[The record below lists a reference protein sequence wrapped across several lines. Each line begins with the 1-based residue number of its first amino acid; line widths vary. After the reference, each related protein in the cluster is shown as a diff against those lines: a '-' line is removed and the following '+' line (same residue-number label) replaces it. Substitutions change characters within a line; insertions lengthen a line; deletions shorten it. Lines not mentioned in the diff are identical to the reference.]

1 MAELFRSA
9 FNYISQTGKSG
20 NDFVGQYVELGPV
33 QLRVRRVIAE
43 GGYGFVFVAQDTSTG
58 KEYAL
63 KRLMAG
69 DEAANKAILNEITIL
84 KRLRG
89 HPNIV
94 QFYSAASLSE
104 KETEHGMSEYLILTE
119 LCSGGELIKLMQE
132 RYGQPYPPEKVL
144 KMFYQTCRAVAHM
157 HKQTPPV
164 IHRDLKVENLLISS
178 RGQIKLC
185 DFGSSTTTRV
195 IPDDS
200 WTALQRSLAE
210 DEIQRN
216 TTPMYRAPEMIDLYS
231 NMPVTE
237 KADIWA
243 LGCVLFYLCFMEHPF
258 EDSAKLRILNAKYT
272 IPESDTKYTVFHD
285 LIKYMLQVNPENRP
299 DIREVLTGL
308 EAIAVAMDVD
318 LKGTVRDDIPQAS
331 GERSIQ
337 GSTSGPPAPSS
348 SGNSALLG
356 GVVKGAN
363 SLFSNIKDM
372 SSKVMQSVAGYVKN
386 DLDLSYITSRI
397 MVMSYPADGIESTYK
412 NNIDD
417 VRYFLEA
424 KYPENYL
431 VINVSPRTYR
441 TEKLSDRVVNCCL
454 VGHRLP
460 PLEKLISLCRKIL
473 SWLKTDKKHV
483 VVIHCQDGKEA
494 SGVVVAA
501 FFVFCKLFKNPN
513 GAADMFSIRRCGI
526 GHKVSLTASQ
536 ERYLLYIT
544 QLINNQEMKPHQYS
558 VYIKSVTMHPVPAF
572 NKARN
577 GCRPF
582 IEVYNGEQR
591 ILTTVQEIEKM
602 REYSLGDGKVSF
614 PVNLT
619 LQGDV
624 TIVVYHGRS
633 TLGGKV
639 QGKVTS
645 MRVFMLQFH
654 TGFIKP
660 SAQKLKYSRD
670 EVDISKDDEG
680 KFTARFTVTL
690 DISVDAEE
698 VKSGTHTWDTLKIDK
713 LFPQVCFST
722 KEEYLECQEE
732 FVNADDRESN
742 MVFNS
747 QSNEVVEEENNEIPE
762 KPSEGAETDSSDGA
776 SASKPNKNFFSAINW
791 QEADV
796 KPRAKKDSIEDS
808 DDDFGNLRS
817 EVHVTAGQST
827 LQSHDFFS
835 EREGMETNGQGNMDL
850 FNLKS
855 PSSDGMNEH
864 FFNLED
870 SDSDSDEPVISKRTA
885 NLDLLNMGK
894 NGHAEMNQDEQ
905 DVTANADHGVA
916 VMNDM
921 GVDLLN
927 LSPGGSKD
935 SQNVDLFSG
944 TEKSHHR
951 PMKRNKS
958 ADDVLSPNLLHEG
971 EEFFSQLGS
980 HSASSSRE
988 NITSFM
994 APSEDPAMFDPF
1006 QTTRTKSPE
1015 NAGQKPTTPD
1025 LFDPFSSKHSGEK
1038 HSNEFDLF
1046 AAKNGGGNSES
1057 FDPFASKQSAGKTEN
1072 FDPFASNQGAGKSQ
1086 TFDVFASQQSG
1097 CKTETF
1103 DPFGGKSAQTNSSTE
1118 TFQAFGSKSSDSN
1131 LGTFDPF
1138 GAKPPTASDDLF
1150 GIGSSQP
1157 PKATSHAQTKT
1168 NADLF
1173 GDWGGSSSATTLQP
1187 DRVPS
1192 PTPPKKTNG
1201 SVPQSKAVPSDPF
1214 ADFGNLKSSL
1224 PKSSSGPKFPTA
1236 ATSPKT
1242 QKPGPGT
1249 STNPSWSRPTQQSW
1263 QPGAK
1268 SSSSPKVQRKAN
1280 YTPSYSM
1287 SGSSGVFGGQKWSAP
1302 KPVGKHEFSDIL
1314 NAQGF
1319 KAASGQEAE
1328 SQTLKDLKKEQNKPI
1343 DPIQAKVDE
1352 WAEGKTGNIRALL
1365 CSLHLILWE
1374 GEDRW
1379 KPCGMHNLV
1388 QADQVKKWYRKA
1400 VLSVHPDKLTGCPEE
1415 ALARAIFM
1423 ELSDAWAIFEQ
1434 EGSKPLY

>member
-9 FNYISQTGKSG
+9 LNYISQTGKTGGS
-20 NDFVGQYVELGPV
+20 DFVGQYVELGPV

-63 KRLMAG
+63 KRLMGG
-69 DEAANKAILNEITIL
+69 DDAANKAILNEITIL

-94 QFYSAASLSE
+94 QFHSAASLNE

-119 LCSGGELIKLMQE
+119 LCSGGELVKLLQE
-132 RYGQPYPPEKVL
+132 RYGQPYPPDKVL
-144 KMFYQTCRAVAHM
+144 KMFYQMCRGVAHM

-164 IHRDLKVENLLISS
+164 IHRDLKVENLLIGSK
-178 RGQIKLC
+178 GQIKLC
-185 DFGSSTTTRV
+185 DFGSSTITPV
-195 IPDDS
+195 IPDDT

-216 TTPMYRAPEMIDLYS
+216 TTPMYRAPEMVDLYS
-231 NMPVTE
+231 NIPVTE

-243 LGCVLFYLCFMEHPF
+243 LGCVLFFLCFMEHPF

-272 IPESDTKYTVFHD
+272 IPENDTKYTIFHD
-285 LIKYMLQVNPENRP
+285 LIKYMLQVNPANRP
-299 DIREVLTGL
+299 DIKEVLTGL
-308 EAIAVAMDVD
+308 EAIAIAMDVD
-318 LKGTVRDDIPQAS
+318 LKGKVKDDIPQS
-331 GERSIQ
+331 LGERSPQ
-337 GSTSGPPAPSS
+337 ANLSGQPSPAS
-348 SGNSALLG
+348 SGSSTLL

-363 SLFSNIKDM
+363 SFFSNIKDM
-372 SSKVMQSVAGYVKN
+372 SNKVMQSVAGYVKN

-417 VRYFLEA
+417 VRDFLEA

-441 TEKLSDRVVNCCL
+441 TDKLGNRVVNCCL

-460 PLEKLISLCRKIL
+460 PLEKLISLCRKIH
-473 SWLKTDKKHV
+473 SWLKSNQKHV
-483 VVIHCQDGKEA
+483 VIIHCQDGKEG

-544 QLINNQEMKPHQYS
+544 QLINNQEMKPHKYS

-572 NKARN
+572 NKAKN

-582 IEVYNGEQR
+582 IEVYHGEQR

-602 REYSLGDGKVSF
+602 RDYTLGDGKVSF

-624 TIVVYHGRS
+624 TIVVYHARS

-645 MRVFMLQFH
+645 MRVFLLQFH

-670 EVDISKDDEG
+670 EVDIAKDDEV
-680 KFTARFTVTL
+680 KFTANFNVTL

-698 VKSGTHTWDTLKIDK
+698 VNSLTHSWDTLKVDK

-722 KEEYLECQEE
+722 KDEFLECQEE

-742 MVFNS
+742 MVFKS
-747 QSNEVVEEENNEIPE
+747 KSNEVEDDDNGEIFQE
-762 KPSEGAETDSSDGA
+762 AESDTADGA
-776 SASKPNKNFFSAINW
+776 SVSKPNSNFFAAINW
-791 QEADV
+791 TENDQEFKTNDSF
-796 KPRAKKDSIEDS
+796 KDSEDDD
-808 DDDFGNLRS
+808 DDDFGNLRDS
-817 EVHVTAGQST
+817 EIIAADRSASQT
-827 LQSHDFFS
+827 HDFFS
-835 EREGMETNGQGNMDL
+835 ERKGEETGAQDEINFFD
-850 FNLKS
+850 LKS
-855 PSSDGMNEH
+855 PVDDELSENL
-864 FFNLED
+864 FTLED
-870 SDSDSDEPVISKRTA
+870 SDSDEDEPVISKQS
-885 NLDLLNMGK
+885 NNVDLLNLGSSFP
-894 NGHAEMNQDEQ
+894 
-905 DVTANADHGVA
+905 ADSDQETGRTSKSEPHIRVVDG
-916 VMNDM
+916 M

-927 LSPGGSKD
+927 LSPGRSKD

-944 TEKSHHR
+944 TEKAQQRS
-951 PMKRNKS
+951 MKRNKS
-958 ADDVLSPNLLHEG
+958 ADDVLSPGALHGE

-988 NITSFM
+988 NVSSFTV
-994 APSEDPAMFDPF
+994 PGSESATFDPF
-1006 QTTRTKSPE
+1006 NTTRTKSSDS
-1015 NAGQKPTTPD
+1015 ADDLFASDSQDASPD
-1025 LFDPFSSKHSGEK
+1025 LFDPFSSKSSIEKPSG
-1038 HSNEFDLF
+1038 EFDLF
-1046 AAKNGGGNSES
+1046 GSNSQTREATS
-1057 FDPFASKQSAGKTEN
+1057 FDPFSLKRGEGSDESFNVFGSSENSA
-1072 FDPFASNQGAGKSQ
+1072 KS
-1086 TFDVFASQQSG
+1086 
-1097 CKTETF
+1097 ETF
-1103 DPFGGKSAQTNSSTE
+1103 DAFGSTLAQSSSSTE
-1118 TFQAFGSKSSDSN
+1118 TFYSFASN
-1131 LGTFDPF
+1131 SFDPF
-1138 GAKPPTASDDLF
+1138 GEKPGAASEDLL
-1150 GIGSSQP
+1150 GMGAP
-1157 PKATSHAQTKT
+1157 PQTSNSTTQAQTKS

-1173 GDWGGSSSATTLQP
+1173 GDWGDSTTTPLQP
-1187 DRVPS
+1187 NKVPS
-1192 PTPPKKTNG
+1192 PTPSRKANG
-1201 SVPQSKAVPSDPF
+1201 AVPQSKSTPMDPF
-1214 ADFGNLKSSL
+1214 AAFGNLKSSL
-1224 PKSSSGPKFPTA
+1224 PKSASAPKFQTANNSPITNPGPKA
-1236 ATSPKT
+1236 SASA
-1242 QKPGPGT
+1242 
-1249 STNPSWSRPTQQSW
+1249 SWSRPAQQPPRQS
-1263 QPGAK
+1263 GANP
-1268 SSSSPKVQRKAN
+1268 SSPKVQKKAN

-1287 SGSSGVFGGQKWSAP
+1287 SGSSGVFGNYGQKWNAP
-1302 KPVGKHEFSDIL
+1302 KPVGKNEFSDIL

-1319 KAASGQEAE
+1319 KSAAGGGQE
-1328 SQTLKDLKKEQNKPI
+1328 SGPQTLKSLKKEQNKSE
-1343 DPIQAKVDE
+1343 DPVKAKVNE
-1352 WAEGKTGNIRALL
+1352 WAEGKKGNIRALL
-1365 CSLHLILWE
+1365 CSLHKVLWE
-1374 GEDRW
+1374 GEKRW
-1379 KPCGMHNLV
+1379 EPCGMHNLV
-1388 QADQVKKWYRKA
+1388 QPDQVKKWYRKA

-1423 ELSDAWAIFEQ
+1423 ELNDAWATFEE